1 MGVMAMRAVKKRVA
15 LRDIRPS
22 GTNPREDMGD
32 IAALAASI
40 NATGGEPVNPPILV
54 EDGNVYRIV
63 DGERRYR
70 ALCSIYGKGSEVP
83 VQALVAE
90 AMSDAEEAVA
100 MVATDDKRPLTE
112 AERARG
118 VQQMMVLGVDEE
130 RAALAAHTTRE
141 RVRAAKALS
150 AEVPRGCQVTLEQM
164 EAALSLP
171 EDRREE
177 VLSAGEA
184 WRGVYGK
191 ISRGIEHE
199 AKVEADTAAWEAAG
213 VEVADA
219 IPEGVAH
226 LDWVH
231 LGGAGEWLEGRAP
244 LEEGTTAI
252 FRGSYWNVQAPSVEE
267 EVSPEEAEREL
278 LAKRRTSALRE
289 LMADAAELVV
299 ANGFDI
305 PPDLLEEVRGARSE
319 PYVLWSVAELL
330 AGRAGEDV
338 RACQAEL
345 SRTFMDGVSQ
355 GSDPSRYECGS
366 LLLDRIA
373 SAACAELCAAE
384 GAGRAI
390 ALVRLLERCGLD
402 IGEEGRWLLGSLE
415 EEKGG
420 EEVGER

>member
-1 MGVMAMRAVKKRVA
+1 MRAVKKRVA

-90 AMSDAEEAVA
+90 GMSDAEEAVA

-112 AERARG
+112 AELARG

-130 RAALAAHTTRE
+130 RAALAARTTRE

-150 AEVPRGCQVTLEQM
+150 AEVPKGCQVTLEQM
-164 EAALSLP
+164 EAALALP
-171 EDRREE
+171 EGRREE

-184 WRGVYGK
+184 WRGVAGR
-191 ISRGIEHE
+191 ISREIERE
-199 AKVEADTAAWEAAG
+199 ANLEADTAAWEAAG
-213 VEVADA
+213 VGVTDEV
-219 IPEGVAH
+219 PEGVAH
-226 LDWVH
+226 LDWVC
-231 LGGAGEWLEGRAP
+231 LGEAGEWIAGHAP
-244 LEEGTTAI
+244 LEEGTLAVLT
-252 FRGSYWNVQAPSVEE
+252 GSYWNVKAPYAEE

-278 LAKRRTSALRE
+278 LGKRRADALRE

-299 ANGFDI
+299 ANDFGV
-305 PPDLLEEVRGARSE
+305 PPDFLDEVRSARSA
-319 PYVLWSVAELL
+319 PYVHWDVAELL
-330 AGRAGEDV
+330 AGRAGEKDV
-338 RACQAEL
+338 RAYQNEL

-355 GSDPSRYECGS
+355 GSDPSRYECGF

-373 SAACAELCAAE
+373 SAVCADLCTAR
-384 GAGRAI
+384 GAGKAI

-402 IGEEGRWLLGSLE
+402 IGEQGTWLLGSLE
-415 EEKGG
+415 EELDEKGG
-420 EEVGER
+420 GDDGE